1 LEALCPLTDT
11 LAEVGSADLRCVQ
24 VCGIESDEAETQER
38 KTADPEK
45 QGLRN
50 NTSLPPR
57 AQRRR
62 SIFAY
67 LPSPPHILALATS
80 LRIAQILPSTFG

>member
-1 LEALCPLTDT
+1 MANLKTCVVCRSAALKVTRPKLKKEKPQT
-11 LAEVGSADLRCVQ
+11 
-24 VCGIESDEAETQER
+24 
-38 KTADPEK
+38 PEK

-67 LPSPPHILALATS
+67 LPSPPHVLALATG
-80 LRIAQILPSTFG
+80 LRIAQILPSAFG